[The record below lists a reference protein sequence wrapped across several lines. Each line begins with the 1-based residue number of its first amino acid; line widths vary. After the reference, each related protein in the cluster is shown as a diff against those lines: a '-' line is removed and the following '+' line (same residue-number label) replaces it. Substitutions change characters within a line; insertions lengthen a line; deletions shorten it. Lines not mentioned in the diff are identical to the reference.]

1 MDGQQALQKWVADY
15 KKKTRKQSGGR
26 ISTIELKF
34 SHHNVTRH
42 VQQIMAL
49 FLLKIIF

>member
-15 KKKTRKQSGGR
+15 KKRTRKQSGGR
-26 ISTIELKF
+26 ISTIKLNF
-34 SHHNVTRH
+34 SHHDVTRH

-49 FLLKIIF
+49 FLLDILF